1 MNSTQQLALRR
12 QLVSELDH
20 FLAVQ
25 SRLGDPDLRP
35 NQAELIDAFLSDQQA
50 SSTYA
55 GADLAQ
61 LGAEAKAELLG
72 FGPLQPLLD
81 NPEISEVMVVGHTQI
96 FVEIDG
102 CLQQVPDQF
111 VTVDYCRR
119 AILRMLEPLGRRLD
133 EQAPTADGRLA
144 DGSRINAVLPPI
156 APDGPMLTIRKF
168 KPGLK
173 TLSALQQAGMFP
185 VDAQTLLESA
195 VREEHNILVCGG
207 TGAGKTTL
215 LNALAKGMPAS
226 ARIITLEDA
235 AELSLGLP
243 HVVRLETRP
252 PNMEG
257 QGAVSLRDLLRNALR
272 MRPDHLVVGECRGP
286 EALDMLQA
294 MNTGHRGCMTTVHA
308 NSPRD
313 ALRRLEMLTLLAG
326 VEIPVR
332 AIREQIAGAIETI
345 AHVSRQADGQ
355 RQLTAIARVA
365 GLEGDQIL
373 LETLWSKREER
384 PQWPL
389 G

>member
-1 MNSTQQLALRR
+1 MTVSRQLELRR
-12 QLVSELDH
+12 QLVSELEH
-20 FLAVQ
+20 FLAIQ

-35 NQAELIDAFLSDQQA
+35 NQAELIDAFLAEQQTA
-50 SSTYA
+50 PAYA
-55 GADLAQ
+55 DADFTKLRAD
-61 LGAEAKAELLG
+61 AKAELLG
-72 FGPLQPLLD
+72 FGPLQPLLE

-96 FVEIDG
+96 FVEIEG
-102 CLQQVPDQF
+102 CLQQIPDQF

-133 EQAPTADGRLA
+133 EQAPTADGRLS
-144 DGSRINAVLPPI
+144 DGSRVNAVLPPI

-185 VDAQTLLESA
+185 VEAQALLESA
-195 VREEHNILVCGG
+195 VCKERNILVCGG

-215 LNALAKGMPAS
+215 LNALAKGMPPT

-326 VEIPVR
+326 IEIPVR
-332 AIREQIAGAIETI
+332 AIREQIAGAIEII
-345 AHVSRQADGQ
+345 AHVSRTAEGH
-355 RQLTAIARVA
+355 RQLMAIARVA

-373 LETLWSKREER
+373 LETMWSRAQEG

>member
-1 MNSTQQLALRR
+1 MTDQIALDLRR
-12 QLVSELDH
+12 QLVSDLDLY
-20 FLAVQ
+20 LANQ
-25 SRLGDPDLRP
+25 SRLGDPDLRL
-35 NQAELIDAFLSDQQA
+35 NQDVLVDGFLSEQMRLPR
-50 SSTYA
+50 YA
-55 GADLAQ
+55 GVDHIQLA
-61 LGAEAKAELLG
+61 AKAKSELLG
-72 FGPLQPLLD
+72 FGPLQPLLE
-81 NPEISEVMVVGHTQI
+81 NPHISEVMVVGHAQI

-102 CLQQVPDQF
+102 QIQAVPDQF
-111 VTVDYCRR
+111 VDGDFCRR

-156 APDGPMLTIRKF
+156 SPDGPMLTIRKF

-173 TLSALQQAGMFP
+173 TLDALRDTGMFP
-185 VDAQTLLESA
+185 DIAQRILESA
-195 VREEHNILVCGG
+195 VHAEHNILVCGG
-207 TGAGKTTL
+207 TGAGKTTV
-215 LNALAKGMPAS
+215 LNALAKAMPPS

-252 PNMEG
+252 ANMEG

-308 NSPRD
+308 NGPRD

-326 VEIPVR
+326 VEIPIR
-332 AIREQIAGAIETI
+332 AIREQIAGAIDTI
-345 AHVSRQADGQ
+345 AHVSRQGDGQ
-355 RQLTAIARVA
+355 RRLTAIARVA
-365 GLEGDQIL
+365 GLEGDQVL
-373 LETLWSKREER
+373 LETLWSQEGEAAV
-384 PQWPL
+384 WPAV
-389 G
+389 